1 MDFTEFDNLILSINN
16 IKEGLAEQYDNENI
30 SLNQTIIELTQML
43 KERNYKIEEL
53 EKQVA
58 DNKFNEDN
66 YNKVS
71 ILRILSKENDDLK
84 KQNQQLMA
92 SLNYRTEESYINIEL
107 VTNEETNEELVTN
120 EETNEEETEEEVTNE
135 ETNEELVTN
144 EETNEEETEEEVT
157 NEETNEVS
165 EVFEKI
171 IHKTKEYY
179 LIDDIIYKIK
189 KNSEKGKKVG
199 KMVNGKVKLTVK
211 KKNGD

>member
-16 IKEGLAEQYDNENI
+16 IKEGLAEQYDNEII

-92 SLNYRTEESYINIEL
+92 SLNYRTEESYINIEEL

-120 EETNEEETEEEVTNE
+120 EEVT
-135 ETNEELVTN
+135 
-144 EETNEEETEEEVT
+144 
-157 NEETNEVS
+157 EVS

-171 IHKTKEYY
+171 IHKNKEYY

-189 KNSEKGKKVG
+189 KNGDKGKKTG
-199 KMVNGKVKLTVK
+199 KMVNGKVKLIIK
-211 KKNGD
+211 KKKSN

>member
-135 ETNEELVTN
+135 ETNE
-144 EETNEEETEEEVT
+144 
-157 NEETNEVS
+157 VS

>member
-43 KERNYKIEEL
+43 KERNYKIEDL
-53 EKQVA
+53 EKQVE

-84 KQNQQLMA
+84 KQNQQLMT
-92 SLNYRTEESYINIEL
+92 SLNYRTDESDINIEEANEEVVTNIEVTNIV
-107 VTNEETNEELVTN
+107 VTNEVVANEEVTN
-120 EETNEEETEEEVTNE
+120 VEVTNVEVTNE
-135 ETNEELVTN
+135 EED
-144 EETNEEETEEEVT
+144 
-157 NEETNEVS
+157 VS
-165 EVFEKI
+165 DTLEKV

-179 LIDDIIYKIK
+179 LLDDIVYKIK
-189 KNSEKGKKVG
+189 KNGVKGKKVG
-199 KMVNGKVKLTVK
+199 KMVNGKVKITVK
-211 KKNGD
+211 KKKDDYLINL

>member
-30 SLNQTIIELTQML
+30 SLNQTIIELTQLL
-43 KERNYKIEEL
+43 KERNSKIEEL

-84 KQNQQLMA
+84 KHNQQLMT
-92 SLNYRTEESYINIEL
+92 SLNYRTDESDVNIEEAN
-107 VTNEETNEELVTN
+107 V
-120 EETNEEETEEEVTNE
+120 EEVTN
-135 ETNEELVTN
+135 V
-144 EETNEEETEEEVT
+144 EEEVS
-157 NEETNEVS
+157 ETL
-165 EVFEKI
+165 EKV

-179 LIDDIIYKIK
+179 IIKDIVYKIK
-189 KNSEKGKKVG
+189 NNGEKGKKVG

-211 KKNGD
+211 KKKGN

>member
-16 IKEGLAEQYDNENI
+16 IKEGLAEQYDNEII

-92 SLNYRTEESYINIEL
+92 SLNYRTEESYINIEEL

-120 EETNEEETEEEVTNE
+120 EETNEELVTNE

-144 EETNEEETEEEVT
+144 EEVT
-157 NEETNEVS
+157 EVS

-171 IHKTKEYY
+171 IHKNKEYY

>member
-30 SLNQTIIELTQML
+30 RLNQTIIELTQLL
-43 KERNYKIEEL
+43 KERKSKIEEL

-84 KQNQQLMA
+84 KHNQQLMA
-92 SLNYRTEESYINIEL
+92 SLNYRTDESDVNIEEAN
-107 VTNEETNEELVTN
+107 VEEANVEEN
-120 EETNEEETEEEVTNE
+120 
-135 ETNEELVTN
+135 
-144 EETNEEETEEEVT
+144 
-157 NEETNEVS
+157 VS
-165 EVFEKI
+165 ETLEKV

-179 LIDDIIYKIK
+179 LIDDIVYKIK
-189 KNSEKGKKVG
+189 KNGEKGKKVG

-211 KKNGD
+211 KKKDN